1 MRILVVDVDTLARNW
16 WAALLRG
23 LAAILF
29 GVLTFLSPA
38 ISLAALVLVFGV
50 YAIADGVLAVVT
62 ALRRRGGS
70 ERWGMLLLEGVVGV
84 LAGVVALIM
93 PGITALAL
101 LYVIAAWAVVTGA
114 LEIAAAIQL
123 RKAISGEWLLALS
136 GVLSVGFCLL
146 LVAFPGAG
154 ALTVVLWIGAY
165 ALVFGA
171 LLIALAFRLR
181 ALRGDPTPR
190 AAHGVA

>member
-1 MRILVVDVDTLARNW
+1 MHIQVVDVDTLSRNW

-38 ISLAALVLVFGV
+38 ISLTALVLVFGV
-50 YAIADGVLAVVT
+50 YAIADGILAVVT
-62 ALRRRGGS
+62 ALRRRRGR
-70 ERWGMLLLEGVVGV
+70 EQWGTLLLEGGIGI
-84 LAGVVALIM
+84 LAGIGTLIM

-101 LYVIAAWAVVTGA
+101 LYVIAAWAIVTGA
-114 LEIAAAIQL
+114 LEIAAAIKL
-123 RKAISGEWLLALS
+123 RKAISGELLLALS
-136 GVLSVGFCLL
+136 GILSVGFGVL
-146 LVAFPGAG
+146 LVAFPGPG

-171 LLIALAFRLR
+171 LHVALAFRLR
-181 ALRGDPTPR
+181 ALRESHTPR
-190 AAHGVA
+190 AVHGVA